1 MKTIK
6 LILGICLMAYSTGA
20 FAQGLEGII
29 VEKYYSS
36 NSADA
41 ANATAEGATTPL
53 TGGSTTYRIYVDM
66 AAGYKFSAIYG
77 SAAHN
82 LTVSSTSNF
91 FNDPNFG
98 VTIMGENGTYISAGQ
113 IVQNTSMLDSYFT
126 AGAASNG
133 KAGVAKSADTDG
145 ALANVDGILL
155 NNPGACFGL
164 NIQGPGAQ
172 DGLINS
178 LPTTVVDPNALGIGT
193 SLSAL
198 EGVTPGNSILFTD
211 ATIAALGGIVGPT
224 ADNRVFIGQFTT
236 AGNLTFALNVQII
249 NVGTGLPENYV
260 SSAPVAGELTHPTL
274 AQTVTGPC
282 PVNTNT
288 DTPDGAA
295 LYQFSSNT
303 VYPNCLPISG
313 NLSSATNSSESTGGG
328 SDLWYRFVAQS
339 TAVSITLSSSSHD
352 DIIEL
357 YEKVGLNYVLVPG
370 GVENASSGNSDF
382 ERLTVGG
389 LTQGTTYYVSVG
401 AVSGTGGAYQ
411 LCIQHLMPSGC
422 ALATP
427 VNGFNLCSTY
437 KAIFRG
443 SVGQGVNYD
452 FTFTGVGGG
461 ASGTTSLSNTNGLIV
476 LSNGALGLRYG
487 GIYDVTVDVE
497 YSILPSTG
505 PADVLTVL
513 GTSAAGNCNDVT
525 ISAQPLVEV
534 RSSQRCN
541 ASLLRSNF
549 LIGNAL
555 PGQPLACGVVNYT
568 YEFIQVA
575 SCSNGTVAAPAV
587 EYTTANANP
596 FLPLGLLPNLANV
609 GAWDVR
615 IRPNFSYGNGTYG
628 PTQRIQVV
636 GTSASAT
643 INEEAAYE
651 ESVRSM
657 EMSGSQSA
665 VYPNPNNGEI
675 LNINFTG
682 IESAQVEVRIIDA
695 IGRTVY
701 NSAYSVDSTL
711 NTIVNFTQ
719 PLTSGVYLVEL
730 RDGSNVQSEKLIVQ

>member
-1 MKTIK
+1 MKTLK
-6 LILGICLMAYSTGA
+6 LIFGICLLAISGGLS
-20 FAQGLEGII
+20 AQGLEGII

-36 NSADA
+36 NAGDA

-53 TGGSTTYRIYVDM
+53 TVGSTTYRIYVDM

-98 VTIMGENGTYISAGQ
+98 VTIMGENGTYITGGQ

-126 AGAASNG
+126 AGGASAG

-145 ALANVDGILL
+145 ALVNVDGILV
-155 NNPGACFGL
+155 NDPGACFGL
-164 NIQGPGAQ
+164 NIQGAGAQ

-178 LPTTVVDPNALGIGT
+178 SPTTVVDPNALGIGS

-236 AGNLTFALNVQII
+236 AGNLSFALNVQIVNI
-249 NVGTGLPENYV
+249 ATGVASNYV
-260 SSAPVAGELTHPTL
+260 SSAPTAGEQTHPTL
-274 AQTVTGPC
+274 VQTVTGPC
-282 PVNTNT
+282 PVNNNT

-313 NLSSATNSSESTGGG
+313 NLSAATNSPESTGGG

-339 TAVSITLSSSSHD
+339 TGISITLSSSTHD

-357 YEKVGLNYVLVPG
+357 YEKIGPNYVLMTG

-382 ERLTVGG
+382 ERLNFTG
-389 LTQGTTYYVSVG
+389 LTPGTTYYVSVG
-401 AVSGTGGAYQ
+401 SASGSGGAFT
-411 LCIQHLMPSGC
+411 LCFQHLMPSGC
-422 ALATP
+422 SLANP

-461 ASGTTSLSNTNGLIV
+461 ASGSTSLSNTNGLIT
-476 LSNGALGLRYG
+476 LSNPALGLRYG
-487 GIYDVTVDVE
+487 GIYDVTVDID

-505 PADVLTVL
+505 AAELITVL
-513 GTSAAGNCNDVT
+513 GTAGAGNCNDVT

-541 ASLLRSNF
+541 ASLLRGNF
-549 LIGNAL
+549 LIGN
-555 PGQPLACGVVNYT
+555 PISGSPYPCGAINYT
-568 YEFIQVA
+568 YEFSQVV
-575 SCSNGTVAAPAV
+575 SCIDGTSAGAPQ
-587 EYTTANANP
+587 EFTTANANP
-596 FLPLGLLPNLANV
+596 FLPLGVLPNLANT
-609 GAWDVR
+609 GAWNVR
-615 IRPNFSYGNGTYG
+615 IRPNFSYGSGTYG

-643 INEEAAYE
+643 INEEIAFE
-651 ESVRSM
+651 ESERSM
-657 EMSGSQSA
+657 DISGSQAA
-665 VYPNPNNGEI
+665 VYPNPNNGEL

-682 IESAQVEVRIIDA
+682 LESAQVEVRIIDA
-695 IGRTVY
+695 LGRTVY
-701 NSAYSVDSTL
+701 NSAYSVDSNL
-711 NTIVNFTQ
+711 NTIVNFAQ